1 MYDGHGS
8 HLTYETVCGVMKNEV
23 IIVVPPHT
31 THVLQPLDVDLFK
44 LLKTQ
49 WQKILLWFSREA
61 RMKCVDKTI
70 FSSLLKQL
78 TITNTWWAIFV
89 VQWSE
94 PSSHKKLHLIK

>member
-31 THVLQPLDVDLFK
+31 SHVLQPLDVDLFK

-78 TITNTWWAIFV
+78 IAIDNYKHV
-89 VQWSE
+89 VGNFRGS
-94 PSSHKKLHLIK
+94 IVRTFTT